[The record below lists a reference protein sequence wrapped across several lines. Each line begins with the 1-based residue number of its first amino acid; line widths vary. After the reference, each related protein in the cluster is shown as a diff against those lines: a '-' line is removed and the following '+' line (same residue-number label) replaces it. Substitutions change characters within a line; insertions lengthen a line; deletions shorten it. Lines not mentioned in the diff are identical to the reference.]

1 MLERRELEGGA
12 LDTHAVDASDVP
24 CDSLA
29 QLAAAARS
37 LLEGHD
43 RARVEWSLE
52 PAYDVWLFGRTG
64 NADLVE
70 LQVGTERPLAP
81 QRFAVLPA
89 AELARALWRGLRR
102 LESNPVWRSAEASDA
117 WSWGFPS
124 DEVAALGKKLGR

>member
-1 MLERRELEGGA
+1 MLERRDLEGGA
-12 LDTHAVDASDVP
+12 LDMHAVDASDVP

-29 QLAAAARS
+29 QLAAAAHC

-52 PAYDVWLFGRTG
+52 PAYDVWLFRRTG

-70 LQVGTERPLAP
+70 LHVGTERVPK
-81 QRFAVLPA
+81 RFAVLPA

-102 LESNPVWRSAEASDA
+102 LESDPVWRSREASDA